1 MLDGEEKLF
10 LKAVA
15 IVKKLNHSNVS
26 RRQAVGF
33 YDGVCLLRVSSLGDL
48 LRQNKAEYHCKGFEQ
63 MIAFA
68 AKEVVRGHDY
78 LHENGVAHRDLK
90 PVNILVSNQ
99 HCSTREGEIAREFYF
114 RPVVCKLTDFGESC
128 SRFLQTLFLPRKLD
142 E

>member
-1 MLDGEEKLF
+1 M
-10 LKAVA
+10 
-15 IVKKLNHSNVS
+15 SQ
-26 RRQAVGF
+26 RQAIGF

-48 LRQNKAEYHCKGFEQ
+48 LCQNKAEYHCKGFEE

-78 LHENGVAHRDLK
+78 LHGNGVAHRDLK
-90 PVNILVSNQ
+90 PVNNLVSNQ
-99 HCSTREGEIAREFYF
+99 HYCSTREGEIAREFHF
-114 RPVVCKLTDFGESC
+114 RPVVCKLTDFRES

>member
-33 YDGVCLLRVSSLGDL
+33 SDGVCLLRVSSLGDL

-78 LHENGVAHRDLK
+78 LHGNGVAHRDLK

-99 HCSTREGEIAREFYF
+99 HYFSTRKGEIAREFYF
-114 RPVVCKLTDFGESC
+114 RPVVCKL
-128 SRFLQTLFLPRKLD
+128 QTLFLPTNTVLASKTG
-142 E
+142 